1 MECPFRFITKHLRI
15 DHSLFFCFRE
25 PCDPVP
31 SFILFIVSTQV
42 NTLLKTHSNS
52 IFMENVFF
60 TALYEQANYTLSTI
74 KTTNEVNFLYADHA
88 T

>member
-1 MECPFRFITKHLRI
+1 
-15 DHSLFFCFRE
+15 
-25 PCDPVP
+25 
-31 SFILFIVSTQV
+31 
-42 NTLLKTHSNS
+42 
-52 IFMENVFF
+52 MENVFF